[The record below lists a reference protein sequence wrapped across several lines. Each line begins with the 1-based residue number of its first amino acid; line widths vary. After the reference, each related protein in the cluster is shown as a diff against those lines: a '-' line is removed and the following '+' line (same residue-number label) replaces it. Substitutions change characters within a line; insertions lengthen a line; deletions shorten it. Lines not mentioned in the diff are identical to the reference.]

1 MSIKVTKL
9 DAITLAPFIGAKNFS
24 QSIAFYQALG
34 WTIGNGHDGVVEIS
48 FGETVF
54 YLQNAYQKDWCE
66 NTMMYLTV
74 SDANAWYKNI
84 QSVLSETNFGLA
96 RVKEPVQEAHA
107 KSVTYLWDPS
117 GVLWH
122 LAEEETR

>member
-1 MSIKVTKL
+1 MSIKATKL
-9 DAITLAPFIGAKNFS
+9 EAINLAPFIGAKNFS
-24 QSIAFYQALG
+24 QSIAFYRALG
-34 WTIGNGHDGVVEIS
+34 WTIGNENDGVVEMS

-66 NTMMYLTV
+66 NTMMYLMV
-74 SDANAWYKNI
+74 SDASAWYEKV
-84 QSVLSETNFGLA
+84 QSVLSGSNYGLA

-122 LAEEETR
+122 LAEVETR